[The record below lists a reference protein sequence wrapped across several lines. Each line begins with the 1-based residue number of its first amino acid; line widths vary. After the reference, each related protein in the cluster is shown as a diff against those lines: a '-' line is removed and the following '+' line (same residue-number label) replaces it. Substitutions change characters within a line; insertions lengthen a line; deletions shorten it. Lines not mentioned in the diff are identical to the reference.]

1 MMKDNAPEYLFNTE
15 NIIKGVTIDDR
26 EPIEI
31 QKGLATILYYNY
43 RRGDLWGLLNRNGR
57 SIIMPQYDNPLEKLA
72 FILPDSITYL
82 IACKDNR
89 YGIIDLN
96 NKTIVPF
103 RYENIKPTYLFNI
116 IELSSESGKQLYD
129 MDKKSLALNLFY
141 DESELTDHY
150 LYLYKDVFET
160 VVDFNSM
167 QILLPF
173 KYNSVVGLNDDEHF
187 IVTKDLQT
195 ALINRED
202 KQIIPYGYDK
212 ITTTENPNLFIVKKQ
227 NQYAIVDLQNKLRYG
242 MTSNR
247 IEDLKDH
254 IDISDP
260 TTGETIKKLDY
271 QLREIK

>member
-1 MMKDNAPEYLFNTE
+1 MTWTKSALH
-15 NIIKGVTIDDR
+15 
-26 EPIEI
+26 
-31 QKGLATILYYNY
+31 
-43 RRGDLWGLLNRNGR
+43 
-57 SIIMPQYDNPLEKLA
+57 S
-72 FILPDSITYL
+72 TY
-82 IACKDNR
+82 
-89 YGIIDLN
+89 
-96 NKTIVPF
+96 P
-103 RYENIKPTYLFNI
+103 
-116 IELSSESGKQLYD
+116 
-129 MDKKSLALNLFY
+129 Y

-150 LYLYKDVFET
+150 LYLYKDIFET

-202 KQIIPYGYDK
+202 KQVIPYGYDK
-212 ITTTENPNLFIVKKQ
+212 ITTTESPNLFIVKKQ
-227 NQYAIVDLQNKLRYG
+227 DQYGIVDLQNKLRYG

-247 IEDLKDH
+247 IEALEDH

-260 TTGETIKKLDY
+260 MTGETIKKLDY